1 MEAII
6 LKNAFSL
13 ISKLLFY
20 KNLKIKNKTKMA
32 QGSSRRVP
40 ACLQTHLYRGKTNE
54 HFVKKTKKTNK
65 TKQTKKTTQKTPPF
79 ISLFF
84 VKHTYTCFGKM
95 NYLTMYNLIT

>member
-54 HFVKKTKKTNK
+54 HYVKKKKQTNK
-65 TKQTKKTTQKTPPF
+65 TKQTKK
-79 ISLFF
+79 
-84 VKHTYTCFGKM
+84 KHTKNPSLYFFIFCQTHIHMFWK
-95 NYLTMYNLIT
+95 NELFNDV